1 MTIEIN
7 TTQVIDVLNHLMQ
20 TVSPTGMQPIFR
32 QIGEVLQSEI
42 QTNLGRGQSP
52 WGIPFDPL
60 LRPRKSGSNGL
71 PLNDTRQHIY
81 NRITFNADANGVE
94 VGMLENVPI
103 GLTHQFGSPEKNIPA
118 RPFLP
123 IVGGHVDLPN
133 DWNQNVLDVVDR
145 HLAIS

>member
-7 TTQVIDVLNHLMQ
+7 TTQVITVLNHLMQ
-20 TVSPTGMQPIFR
+20 SVSPVGMQPVFR

-42 QTNLGRGQSP
+42 QSNLGRGQSP

-71 PLNDTRQHIY
+71 PLNDTRKHIY
-81 NRITFNADANGVE
+81 DRITFNSDANGVE
-94 VGMLENVPI
+94 VGMFEDAPI
-103 GLTHQFGSPEKNIPA
+103 GTTHQFGLPEKNIPA

-123 IVGGHVDLPN
+123 ILGGHVDLPN
-133 DWNQNVLDVVDR
+133 EWNIKMMDVVNR
-145 HLAIS
+145 HLAIL